1 MFADKIMET
10 ITPAG
15 TGAYQLAGPP
25 AGSAYG
31 TWRSKFPTATVVGYF
46 ASNAAGTKWEMG
58 YGTLTY
64 GSPDTLSRNLF
75 AGTNSSSTG
84 SLISWASGDSP
95 VNVYS
100 VPIGV
105 MMAHLVSGGLL
116 STRPAWAQAGLGWLD
131 YTIGLATTWV
141 KKRWTG
147 TVDIE
152 EGRFDIA
159 AGIFTPS
166 PRNKWVDNGAVNLT
180 MLATHVGQVILFDCS
195 AAARTFT
202 ALAGATA
209 GIGHGF
215 TVWVEGYGSTVNG
228 ITLAPNGSEKI
239 DQGAAG
245 ASLTIPPNRLTRLS
259 WDGAKSQWRT
269 DYTPAPAWAGVRQTV
284 AAGPVDTAGL
294 PTFLPATSGS
304 FTLTGQNVSS
314 SSPLVASAAAGW
326 SVTGQPIDYVGATTS
341 NPVWSSLAAS
351 RAAATPNFLYATI
364 AAGVF
369 TYGST
374 ILAPIYQWGGTPATT
389 SGQITFNIGEMKC
402 YLGNGSTAPQVALV
416 LFGEAATDGS
426 GVISTVAYAYN
437 GRYDS
442 GWTATLPAAST
453 AVSKNHNIGVVPRL
467 CDFRVQCT
475 TTDNGYAVGD
485 EIGLGSISAYDGGTI
500 RVPTLTVSAK
510 ALSIVSTASNPYNI
524 LVKSTGV
531 ASALTAAN
539 WKYKFAADRG
549 W

>member
-31 TWRSKFPTATVVGYF
+31 TWRSKFATATVVGYF

-64 GSPDTLSRNLF
+64 GSPDTLTRNLF

-116 STRPAWAQAGLGWLD
+116 SARPAWAQAGLGWLD

-147 TVDIE
+147 TVDME

-166 PRNKWVDNGAVNLT
+166 PRNKWVDNGAAGLT
-180 MLATHVGQVILFDCS
+180 MATTHIGQVILFDCS

-202 ALAGATA
+202 ALAGATT

-215 TVWVEGYGSTVNG
+215 TVWVLGYGSTTNG
-228 ITLAPNGSEKI
+228 VTLAPNGSEKI
-239 DQGAAG
+239 DQGAAS
-245 ASLTIPPNRLTRLS
+245 ASLTIPPNILTRLS
-259 WDGAKSQWRT
+259 WDGAKLQWRT
-269 DYTPAPAWAGVRQTV
+269 DYTPYYFGVRNRLINGSMRNDQRNAGAAQIFTAAAPVAYCIDRWYGSCTGANVNGQRVAGSGAYQYLYQFTGAASVTQVLLGQRIEATNICDLVSTTATLSAMISSSTLTSITWTAYYPTV
-284 AAGPVDTAGL
+284 ADTFSAKTQIATG
-294 PTFLPATSGS
+294 TFTINS
-304 FTLTGQNVSS
+304 TLTRYSVQIALGANVDKGLAIEFTTGAFASGTLKIGGVQMEPGS
-314 SSPLVASAAAGW
+314 AVTDFEVIAVDDEMFRCQRYYETGIGTIAIAYIPSPGW
-326 SVTGQPIDYVGATTS
+326 NMANSFGFKVTKRTTPTITTTFGTLHTT
-341 NPVWSSLAAS
+341 NV
-351 RAAATPNFLYATI
+351 NGVVLYATMN
-364 AAGVF
+364 AAPEQDN
-369 TYGST
+369 
-374 ILAPIYQWGGTPATT
+374 L
-389 SGQITFNIGEMKC
+389 TF
-402 YLGNGSTAPQVALV
+402 
-416 LFGEAATDGS
+416 
-426 GVISTVAYAYN
+426 
-437 GRYDS
+437 
-442 GWTATLPAAST
+442 
-453 AVSKNHNIGVVPRL
+453 
-467 CDFRVQCT
+467 
-475 TTDNGYAVGD
+475 
-485 EIGLGSISAYDGGTI
+485 
-500 RVPTLTVSAK
+500 
-510 ALSIVSTASNPYNI
+510 
-524 LVKSTGV
+524 
-531 ASALTAAN
+531 TAA
-539 WKYKFAADRG
+539 AEI
-549 W
+549 

>member
-64 GSPDTLSRNLF
+64 GSPDTLTRNLF

-116 STRPAWAQAGLGWLD
+116 SARPAWAQAGLGWLD

-147 TVDIE
+147 TVDME

-166 PRNKWVDNGAVNLT
+166 PRNKWVDNGAANLT

-228 ITLAPNGSEKI
+228 VVLAPNGSEKI

-269 DYTPAPAWAGVRQTV
+269 DYTPAPAYAGVRQTV

-314 SSPLVASAAAGW
+314 SAPLVAAAAAGW
-326 SVTGQPIDYVGATTS
+326 SVTGQPIDYIGATTS

-426 GVISTVAYAYN
+426 GVISTVAYAYQ
-437 GRYDS
+437 GQYDS
-442 GWTATLPAAST
+442 GFTATLSASGVVIT
-453 AVSKNHNIGVVPRL
+453 KSHNIGFPPRN
-467 CDFRVQCT
+467 VSWIAECT

-485 EIGLGSISAYDGGTI
+485 QIDGTSNAGNNGTFSTAFGLSRTRNSLSFVTSVNPYGVLNKATGTY
-500 RVPTLTVSAK
+500 TALTVGS
-510 ALSIVSTASNPYNI
+510 
-524 LVKSTGV
+524 
-531 ASALTAAN
+531 
-539 WKYKFAADRG
+539 WKYKFAAGRG

>member
-31 TWRSKFPTATVVGYF
+31 TWRSKFATATVVGYF

-116 STRPAWAQAGLGWLD
+116 SARPAWAQAGLGWLD

-147 TVDIE
+147 TVDME

-166 PRNKWVDNGAVNLT
+166 PRNKWVDNGAANLT

-228 ITLAPNGSEKI
+228 ITLAPNGSEKV
-239 DQGAAG
+239 DQGAAS

-269 DYTPAPAWAGVRQTV
+269 DYFPGPSYAGVRQTV

-314 SSPLVASAAAGW
+314 SSPLVAAAAAGW
-326 SVTGQPIDYVGATTS
+326 SVTGQPIDYVGSTTS
-341 NPVWSSLAAS
+341 NPAWSSLAAS

-364 AAGVF
+364 AVGIF
-369 TYGST
+369 TYAST
-374 ILAPIYQWGGTPATT
+374 ILAPVYQWGGTPAVTA
-389 SGQITFNIGEMKC
+389 GQITFNISEMKC

-437 GRYDS
+437 GRYES
-442 GWTATLPAAST
+442 AYTATLTGAATQTT
-453 AVSKNHNIGVVPRL
+453 ASHNIGVTPKIANV
-467 CDFRVQCT
+467 VIQCT
-475 TTDNGYAVGD
+475 TTDQGYAVGD
-485 EIGLGSISAYDGGTI
+485 
-500 RVPTLTVSAK
+500 TVLRGIMGNNASSQESPICVSSSTK
-510 ALSIVSTASNPYNI
+510 AVSMT
-524 LVKSTGV
+524 TGV
-531 ASALTAAN
+531 VTPWFLTHKTTGVYQALTAAN
-539 WKYKFAADRG
+539 WKYKLTADRG

>member
-31 TWRSKFPTATVVGYF
+31 TWRSKFATATVVGYF

-228 ITLAPNGSEKI
+228 VVLAPNGSEKI

-314 SSPLVASAAAGW
+314 SAPLVAAAG
-326 SVTGQPIDYVGATTS
+326 SSRSRSGLSYLFANSEIRRVSISKPTTS
-341 NPVWSSLAAS
+341 KPARPNEVTTGKPTYPKPRTEMCRRMDIILGRSSRRQHLLFRRCGHPFPAGRGAA
-351 RAAATPNFLYATI
+351 
-364 AAGVF
+364 
-369 TYGST
+369 
-374 ILAPIYQWGGTPATT
+374 
-389 SGQITFNIGEMKC
+389 
-402 YLGNGSTAPQVALV
+402 
-416 LFGEAATDGS
+416 
-426 GVISTVAYAYN
+426 
-437 GRYDS
+437 
-442 GWTATLPAAST
+442 LPAAM
-453 AVSKNHNIGVVPRL
+453 P
-467 CDFRVQCT
+467 
-475 TTDNGYAVGD
+475 
-485 EIGLGSISAYDGGTI
+485 GLLL
-500 RVPTLTVSAK
+500 RRELE
-510 ALSIVSTASNPYNI
+510 
-524 LVKSTGV
+524 
-531 ASALTAAN
+531 
-539 WKYKFAADRG
+539 
-549 W
+549 